1 MGNFTN
7 LVDFIVMD
15 MEEDQEIP
23 ILLGQSFLKTARALI
38 DGHQGKI
45 DFRLWD
51 EEKIFISSN
60 LSKRTHHWLIN

>member
-1 MGNFTN
+1 
-7 LVDFIVMD
+7 MD

-45 DFRLWD
+45 DFRLCGMRRKFLYLVIYPK
-51 EEKIFISSN
+51 EPIIG
-60 LSKRTHHWLIN
+60 L